1 MLVIFYRYGV
11 CLCLGRG
18 GGCFQGTH
26 KKDPLNFET
35 LVTQMFP
42 EFPTTPLIVVIKK

>member
-1 MLVIFYRYGV
+1 MLVIFIDMACV
-11 CLCLGRG
+11 CVWEGG